1 MKILFDAS
9 GGDNAPL
16 AIIQGALDA
25 REEFKID
32 ATLIG
37 DEQNIRK
44 VALDNNINLDFDIID
59 AKEVI
64 ENTDDP
70 AKSIRRKKDSS
81 IVKGLNLLKEN
92 EYDAFISCGSTGA
105 LLAGGIFIVGR
116 IENVKRAVLPTFLPA
131 KDGKVLLIDS
141 GANMDCDEELLL
153 QFAKLGSS
161 YLESLGNE
169 NPRVGLLNVGSE
181 EGKGNAVTKKAY
193 QLLKESDLNFVGNI
207 EARDITSGN
216 CGLVVCDG
224 FDGNVILKNT
234 EGIAMFLLRA
244 IQKSGL
250 EIGID
255 QVQLKQLLGNTMKSL
270 DYKEVGGVS
279 LLGLKNI
286 IIKAHGSSDAK
297 AIKNAVKSAI
307 FTKEHKTIE
316 IISDKFKEEK

>member
-193 QLLKESDLNFVGNI
+193 QLIKESDLNFVGNV

-216 CGLVVCDG
+216 CDLVVCDG

-234 EGIAMFLLRA
+234 EGIAMFLLKA

>member
-37 DEQNIRK
+37 DEENIKK

-81 IVKGLNLLKEN
+81 IVKGLNLLREN

-216 CGLVVCDG
+216 CDLVVCDG

-234 EGIAMFLLRA
+234 EGIAMFLLKT
-244 IQKSGL
+244 IQKTGL

>member
-25 REEFKID
+25 KEEFKID

-37 DEQNIRK
+37 DEKNIRK
-44 VALDNNINLDFDIID
+44 VALDNNIDLDFDIID

-92 EYDAFISCGSTGA
+92 KYDAFISCGSTGA

-131 KDGKVLLIDS
+131 KNGKVLLIDS

-193 QLLKESDLNFVGNI
+193 QLIKESDLNFVGNI

-216 CGLVVCDG
+216 CDLVVCDG

-234 EGIAMFLLRA
+234 EGIAMFLLKT
-244 IQKSGL
+244 IQKTGL

-255 QVQLKQLLGNTMKSL
+255 QIQLKQLLGNTMRNL

>member
-25 REEFKID
+25 KEEFKID

-37 DEQNIRK
+37 DEKNIRK
-44 VALDNNINLDFDIID
+44 VALDNNIDLDFDIID

-131 KDGKVLLIDS
+131 KNGKVLLIDS

-193 QLLKESDLNFVGNI
+193 QLIKESDLNFVGNI

-216 CGLVVCDG
+216 CDLVVCDG

-234 EGIAMFLLRA
+234 EGIAMFLLKT
-244 IQKSGL
+244 IQKTGL

-255 QVQLKQLLGNTMKSL
+255 QIQLKQLLGNTMKNL

>member
-25 REEFKID
+25 KEEFKID

-37 DEQNIRK
+37 DEKNIRK
-44 VALDNNINLDFDIID
+44 VALDNNIDLDFDIID

-131 KDGKVLLIDS
+131 KNGKVLLIDS

-181 EGKGNAVTKKAY
+181 EGKGNAATKKAY
-193 QLLKESDLNFVGNI
+193 QLIKESDLNFVGNI

-216 CGLVVCDG
+216 CDLVVCDG

-234 EGIAMFLLRA
+234 EGIAMFLLKT
-244 IQKSGL
+244 IQKTGL

-255 QVQLKQLLGNTMKSL
+255 QIQLKQLLGNTMKNL

>member
-44 VALDNNINLDFDIID
+44 AALDNNINLDFDIID

-169 NPRVGLLNVGSE
+169 NPRIGLLNVGSE

-216 CGLVVCDG
+216 CDLVVCDG

-234 EGIAMFLLRA
+234 EGIAMFLLKT
-244 IQKSGL
+244 IQKTGL

>member
-37 DEQNIRK
+37 DEKNIRK

-161 YLESLGNE
+161 YLESLENE

-193 QLLKESDLNFVGNI
+193 QLIKESDLNFVGNI

-216 CGLVVCDG
+216 CDLVVCDG

>member
-25 REEFKID
+25 KEEFKID

-216 CGLVVCDG
+216 CDLVVCDG

-234 EGIAMFLLRA
+234 EGIAIFLLRA

>member
-37 DEQNIRK
+37 DEKNIRK

-116 IENVKRAVLPTFLPA
+116 IENVKRAVLPTFLPD

-181 EGKGNAVTKKAY
+181 EGKGNVVTKKAY
-193 QLLKESDLNFVGNI
+193 QLIKESDLNFVGNI

-216 CGLVVCDG
+216 CDLVVCDG

-234 EGIAMFLLRA
+234 EGIAMFLLKA

-255 QVQLKQLLGNTMKSL
+255 QIQLKQLLGSTMKSL

-316 IISDKFKEEK
+316 IISNKFKEEK

>member
-37 DEQNIRK
+37 DEENIKK

-216 CGLVVCDG
+216 CDLVVCDG

-234 EGIAMFLLRA
+234 EGIAMFLLKA

>member
-70 AKSIRRKKDSS
+70 AKNIRRKKDSS

-216 CGLVVCDG
+216 CDLVVCDG

-234 EGIAMFLLRA
+234 EGIAMFLLKT
-244 IQKSGL
+244 IQKTGL
-250 EIGID
+250 EIGVD

>member
-1 MKILFDAS
+1 M
-9 GGDNAPL
+9 
-16 AIIQGALDA
+16 
-25 REEFKID
+25 
-32 ATLIG
+32 
-37 DEQNIRK
+37 
-44 VALDNNINLDFDIID
+44 
-59 AKEVI
+59 
-64 ENTDDP
+64 
-70 AKSIRRKKDSS
+70 
-81 IVKGLNLLKEN
+81 
-92 EYDAFISCGSTGA
+92 
-105 LLAGGIFIVGR
+105 
-116 IENVKRAVLPTFLPA
+116 
-131 KDGKVLLIDS
+131 
-141 GANMDCDEELLL
+141 
-153 QFAKLGSS
+153 
-161 YLESLGNE
+161 GNE

-216 CGLVVCDG
+216 CDLVVCDG

>member
-37 DEQNIRK
+37 DEENIKK
-44 VALDNNINLDFDIID
+44 VALDNNIDLDFDIID

-193 QLLKESDLNFVGNI
+193 QLIKESDLNFVGNI

-216 CGLVVCDG
+216 CDLVVCDG
-224 FDGNVILKNT
+224 FDGNVILKST
-234 EGIAMFLLRA
+234 EGIAMFLLKT
-244 IQKSGL
+244 IQKTGL

-255 QVQLKQLLGNTMKSL
+255 QFQLKQLLGNTMKSL

-316 IISDKFKEEK
+316 IISDKFKEKK

>member
-25 REEFKID
+25 KEEFKID

-37 DEQNIRK
+37 DEKNIRK
-44 VALDNNINLDFDIID
+44 VALDNNIDLDFDIID

-92 EYDAFISCGSTGA
+92 KYDAFISCGSTGA

-131 KDGKVLLIDS
+131 KNGKVLLIDS

-181 EGKGNAVTKKAY
+181 EGKGNAATKKAY
-193 QLLKESDLNFVGNI
+193 QLIKESDLNFVGNI

-216 CGLVVCDG
+216 CDLVVCDG

-234 EGIAMFLLRA
+234 EGIAMFLLKT
-244 IQKSGL
+244 IQKTGL

-255 QVQLKQLLGNTMKSL
+255 QIQLKQLLGNTMKNL

>member
-1 MKILFDAS
+1 MKIIFDAS

-25 REEFKID
+25 KEEFKID

-181 EGKGNAVTKKAY
+181 EGKGNVVTKKAY

-216 CGLVVCDG
+216 CDLVVCDG

-234 EGIAMFLLRA
+234 EGIAMFLLKA

>member
-37 DEQNIRK
+37 DEENIKK

-216 CGLVVCDG
+216 CDLVVCDG

-234 EGIAMFLLRA
+234 EGIAMFLLKT
-244 IQKSGL
+244 IQKTGL

>member
-16 AIIQGALDA
+16 AIIQGAIDA
-25 REEFKID
+25 KEELKID

-37 DEQNIRK
+37 DEENIKK
-44 VALDNNINLDFDIID
+44 VALDNNIDLDFDIID

-131 KDGKVLLIDS
+131 KNGKVLLIDS

-193 QLLKESDLNFVGNI
+193 QLIKESDLNFVGNI

-216 CGLVVCDG
+216 CDLIVCDG

-234 EGIAMFLLRA
+234 EGIAMFLLKT
-244 IQKSGL
+244 IQKTGL

-255 QVQLKQLLGNTMKSL
+255 QIQLKQLLGNTMKNL

>member
-37 DEQNIRK
+37 DEENIRK

-70 AKSIRRKKDSS
+70 AKSIRRRKDSS

-181 EGKGNAVTKKAY
+181 EGKGNVVIKKAY
-193 QLLKESDLNFVGNI
+193 QLIKESDLNFVGNI

-216 CGLVVCDG
+216 CDLVVCDG

-234 EGIAMFLLRA
+234 EGIAMFLLKT
-244 IQKSGL
+244 IQKTGL

>member
-216 CGLVVCDG
+216 CDLVVCDG

-234 EGIAMFLLRA
+234 EGFAMFLLRA

>member
-37 DEQNIRK
+37 DEENIRK
-44 VALDNNINLDFDIID
+44 VALNNNINLDFDIID

-193 QLLKESDLNFVGNI
+193 QLIKESDLNFVGNI

-216 CGLVVCDG
+216 CDLVVCDG

-234 EGIAMFLLRA
+234 EGIAMFLLKA
-244 IQKSGL
+244 IQKTGI

>member
-216 CGLVVCDG
+216 CDLVVCDG

-244 IQKSGL
+244 IQKSGI

>member
-25 REEFKID
+25 KEEFKID

-37 DEQNIRK
+37 DEKNIRK
-44 VALDNNINLDFDIID
+44 VALDNNIDLDFDIID

-92 EYDAFISCGSTGA
+92 KYDAFISCGSTGA

-131 KDGKVLLIDS
+131 KNGKVLLIDS

-169 NPRVGLLNVGSE
+169 NPRVGLLNVGIE

-193 QLLKESDLNFVGNI
+193 QLIKESDLNFVGNI

-216 CGLVVCDG
+216 CDLVVCDG

-234 EGIAMFLLRA
+234 EGIAMFLLKT
-244 IQKSGL
+244 IQKTGL

-255 QVQLKQLLGNTMKSL
+255 QIQLKQLLGNTMKNL

-307 FTKEHKTIE
+307 FTKEHETIE

>member
-25 REEFKID
+25 KEEFKID

-37 DEQNIRK
+37 DEKNIRK
-44 VALDNNINLDFDIID
+44 VALDNNIDLDFDIID

-92 EYDAFISCGSTGA
+92 KYDAFISCGSTGA

-131 KDGKVLLIDS
+131 KNGKVLLIDS

-181 EGKGNAVTKKAY
+181 EGKGNTVTKKAY
-193 QLLKESDLNFVGNI
+193 QLIKESDLNFVGNI

-216 CGLVVCDG
+216 CDLVVCDG

-234 EGIAMFLLRA
+234 EGIAMFLLKT
-244 IQKSGL
+244 IQKTGL

-255 QVQLKQLLGNTMKSL
+255 QIQLKQLLGNTMKNL

>member
-216 CGLVVCDG
+216 CDLVVCDG

-234 EGIAMFLLRA
+234 EGIAMFLLKT
-244 IQKSGL
+244 IQKTGL